1 MTLPRRSFL
10 KSIAAALAG
19 ATAVRSAVT
28 PVAEAAEP
36 LAEFPKK
43 GPRIHSALLEDNLVD
58 VQHDMMARLGR
69 EWAERVDRDCWR
81 RLRHKAATLPE
92 GWNVHHFPPLKIDRA
107 DGHIYTTNL
116 VAVPPDAHRQIHDL
130 ISHPSPY
137 HNIAF
142 GRSY

>member
-19 ATAVRSAVT
+19 ATAIRSAVT
-28 PVAEAAEP
+28 PVAEAVEP
-36 LAEFPKK
+36 LPPVAEFPKK
-43 GPRIHSALLEDNLVD
+43 GLLIHSALLEDNLVD

-69 EWAERVDRDCWR
+69 EWAERVDREVWLKSAR
-81 RLRHKAATLPE
+81 RTTTLPE
-92 GWNVHHFPPLKIDRA
+92 GWEVRHTQSEANIR
-107 DGHIYTTNL
+107 G
-116 VAVPPDAHRQIHDL
+116 L
-130 ISHPSPY
+130 ISVDTRDYVKLARASEHF